1 MALGLLLYCLLNRY
15 ITSKWTHFRSY
26 KLVLELSQKLRRQPF
41 YYTFPGAEF
50 LGKALFCCYCCI
62 NYLLNRYAT
71 SKWTYIWRCTVI
83 NLFHPLPLPSTYPQR
98 NFYMYPLFH
107 SYHLLCIAHCL
118 CLFLFLPLVLFI
130 RYYCFLS
137 KFPSTLC

>member
-1 MALGLLLYCLLNRY
+1 MALSLLLYYLLNRY
-15 ITSKWTHFRSY
+15 VTSKWTYFRSY
-26 KLVLELSQKLRRQPF
+26 KLVSEPSQKLRRQPF
-41 YYTFPGAEF
+41 YYTFLGAEF

-107 SYHLLCIAHCL
+107 SLHLFMHSP
-118 CLFLFLPLVLFI
+118 LFALF
-130 RYYCFLS
+130 S
-137 KFPSTLC
+137 FPPSCVVY